1 MWVCAHYDHS
11 HMTDSWVNWRC
22 ASYWADGKPRRRSE
36 NEQCFC
42 WEWKDVDITEEPPI
56 ATAISTPQDL
66 IMNCVSLSQL
76 PPPNA
81 VVWASQP
88 TKDVFIALTWKKIFS
103 LLYRSMK
110 EPAPDKAK
118 LKQIKDINTESNP
131 KIFCNQTGI
140 QTFTLAVVVFRGWS
154 MGLSGL
160 KSSRG
165 SWRREWKRESEMIDR
180 WWKIEGWQGWDLELV
195 HDYISISDGGKNIFI
210 YIINKLSDIVGNP
223 KVNLK

>member
-1 MWVCAHYDHS
+1 MCTLWPQPYDRQLSKLEVCIVLSRRKAEKQSVREWTVLLLRVKGCRHHRGAPHRYSNLHS
-11 HMTDSWVNWRC
+11 
-22 ASYWADGKPRRRSE
+22 PRPHHE
-36 NEQCFC
+36 
-42 WEWKDVDITEEPPI
+42 
-56 ATAISTPQDL
+56 L
-66 IMNCVSLSQL
+66 CVSLSQL

-110 EPAPDKAK
+110 ELAPDKAK

-165 SWRREWKRESEMIDR
+165 SWRREGKRESEMIDR

-195 HDYISISDGGKNIFI
+195 HITAQYQMEEKI
-210 YIINKLSDIVGNP
+210 YLYTSWTNCQIL
-223 KVNLK
+223 